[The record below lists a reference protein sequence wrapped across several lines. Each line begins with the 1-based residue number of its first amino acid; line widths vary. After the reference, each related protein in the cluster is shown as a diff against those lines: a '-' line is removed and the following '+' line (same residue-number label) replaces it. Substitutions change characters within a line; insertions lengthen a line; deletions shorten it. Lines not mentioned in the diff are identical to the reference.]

1 MAGKVSPVEATRYTE
16 KQNTTKKNRN
26 TRGAKIHQMAFA
38 NLGRNKVKTL
48 LVIVSLSLSVVLLNI
63 LVTFVSGFNMDRY
76 LAQMTCADFIVS
88 STNYFRS
95 DVRSETSIAEETV
108 SEISDNVTTSVSGC
122 GYSPSVQ
129 PDFRM
134 TEEAYRDLA
143 GRYLS
148 PSQIDLDLN
157 LHARRNDL
165 IGATVLLEGLDDA
178 LFEKLSVLEG
188 DLAPLFSPEKHAIA
202 MAVPTDD
209 YGNASIPDSYP
220 AIGESITLTYLD
232 EAYYIDNRTNEPCD
246 ENTPEEYLADLTKD
260 DLSELMY
267 ESKETARDDFEGFQ
281 YMFLLIGGLLYAI
294 IGFGIPSVI
303 YHQTSKQSIIEQ
315 LREAE

>member
-129 PDFRM
+129 PDFWM

-188 DLAPLFSPEKHAIA
+188 DLAPLFSPENHAIA

-209 YGNASIPDSYP
+209 YGNASIPDSDP
-220 AIGESITLTYLD
+220 ASEQAA
-232 EAYYIDNRTNEPCD
+232 EK
-246 ENTPEEYLADLTKD
+246 YLADLTKNN
-260 DLSELMY
+260 LSELMY
-267 ESKETARDDFEGFQ
+267 ESKETTRDDFEGFQ
-281 YMFLLIGGLLYAI
+281 YMFLLIGGLLCAI